1 MFCSSCGVA
10 VNQGL
15 TYCKNCGTKV
25 PREDERR
32 PAEPKPEN
40 IIVMMVATF
49 IMGLFVISI
58 LMATL
63 KSVLH
68 FDFGPLMAI
77 TMLSFLIMIALEGV
91 FIRLLFRG
99 RQRKDKD
106 ATLATAQTTTTKQLE
121 AQSQFPLQSVGS
133 VTEHTTRTFDP
144 VFSERKG
151 RE

>member
-1 MFCSSCGVA
+1 MYCSACGVA
-10 VNQGL
+10 LNQGL
-15 TYCKNCGTKV
+15 TYCKNCGAKV
-25 PREDERR
+25 LREDERR

-49 IMGLFVISI
+49 VMGLFVISV

-63 KSVLH
+63 KGVLH
-68 FDFGPLMAI
+68 FDFGPLIAI

-99 RQRKDKD
+99 RQRYEDKD
-106 ATLATAQTTTTKQLE
+106 TTLKNAQTTTKQLE
-121 AQSQFPLQSVGS
+121 AQSQFPLQPVES

-144 VFSERKG
+144 VFSERK
-151 RE
+151 

>member
-1 MFCSSCGVA
+1 MFCPACGVS

-15 TYCKNCGTKV
+15 TYCKNCGGKL
-25 PREDERR
+25 PGKEELR

-49 IMGLFVISI
+49 IMGLFVISV

-63 KSVLH
+63 KGVLH
-68 FDFGPLMAI
+68 FEFGPLMAI

-106 ATLATAQTTTTKQLE
+106 ATPITAQATTKQLE